1 MIRILNMAKVK
12 LTKIADRFE
21 SSFDSFLN
29 LAKRKLSAE
38 MLTGKGRNT
47 WVNEEGQ
54 KILVDCMY
62 IEEIIPKHFK
72 GKVLAEAP
80 NPSYVFAYI
89 DEIKMKVPVVIPR
102 RYKGKMKG
110 KTITIEMIEDVR
122 GRSYRYVA

>member
-1 MIRILNMAKVK
+1 MAKVK
-12 LTKIADRFE
+12 LTKLAEKFK
-21 SSFDSFLN
+21 SNFDSFFD

-102 RYKGKMKG
+102 RYRGRMKG

>member
-1 MIRILNMAKVK
+1 MAKVK

-62 IEEIIPKHFK
+62 IEEIVPKHFK

>member
-1 MIRILNMAKVK
+1 MAKVK

-102 RYKGKMKG
+102 KYKGKMNG

>member
-1 MIRILNMAKVK
+1 MAKVK

-29 LAKRKLSAE
+29 LAKRKLSTE

-62 IEEIIPKHFK
+62 IEEIVPKHFK
-72 GKVLAEAP
+72 GKVLADAP

-89 DEIKMKVPVVIPR
+89 NEIKMKVPVIIPR

>member
-1 MIRILNMAKVK
+1 MAKVK

-54 KILVDCMY
+54 KILIDCMY
-62 IEEIIPKHFK
+62 IEEIVPKHFR

>member
-1 MIRILNMAKVK
+1 MAKVK

-62 IEEIIPKHFK
+62 IEEIVPKHFK

-110 KTITIEMIEDVR
+110 KAITIEMIEDVR

>member
-1 MIRILNMAKVK
+1 
-12 LTKIADRFE
+12 
-21 SSFDSFLN
+21 
-29 LAKRKLSAE
+29 

-62 IEEIIPKHFK
+62 IEEIVPKHFK
-72 GKVLAEAP
+72 GRVLAEAP

>member
-1 MIRILNMAKVK
+1 MAKVK

-62 IEEIIPKHFK
+62 LSLIHI
-72 GKVLAEAP
+72 
-80 NPSYVFAYI
+80 
-89 DEIKMKVPVVIPR
+89 
-102 RYKGKMKG
+102 
-110 KTITIEMIEDVR
+110 
-122 GRSYRYVA
+122 

>member
-1 MIRILNMAKVK
+1 MAKVK

-21 SSFDSFLN
+21 SSFDLFLN

-62 IEEIIPKHFK
+62 IEEIVPKHFK
-72 GKVLAEAP
+72 GKVLADAP

-89 DEIKMKVPVVIPR
+89 DEIKMKVPVIIPR

-110 KTITIEMIEDVR
+110 KKITIEMIEDVR

>member
-1 MIRILNMAKVK
+1 MAKVK

-62 IEEIIPKHFK
+62 IEEIVPKHFK

-122 GRSYRYVA
+122 GQSYRYVV

>member
-1 MIRILNMAKVK
+1 MAKVK

-62 IEEIIPKHFK
+62 IEEIVPKHFK

-89 DEIKMKVPVVIPR
+89 DEIKMKVPVIIPR

-110 KTITIEMIEDVR
+110 KKITIEMIEDVR

>member
-1 MIRILNMAKVK
+1 MAKVK
-12 LTKIADRFE
+12 LTKIADRFG

-38 MLTGKGRNT
+38 MLTGRGRNT

-62 IEEIIPKHFK
+62 IEEIVPKHFK
-72 GKVLAEAP
+72 GEVLAEAP

>member
-1 MIRILNMAKVK
+1 MAKVK

-62 IEEIIPKHFK
+62 IEEIVPKHFK
-72 GKVLAEAP
+72 GKVLADAP

-89 DEIKMKVPVVIPR
+89 DEIKMKVPVIIPR

-110 KTITIEMIEDVR
+110 KKITIEMIEDVR

>member
-1 MIRILNMAKVK
+1 MAKVK

-62 IEEIIPKHFK
+62 IEEIVPKHFK

-102 RYKGKMKG
+102 KYKGKMKG

>member
-1 MIRILNMAKVK
+1 MAKVK

-62 IEEIIPKHFK
+62 IEEIVPKHFK

-89 DEIKMKVPVVIPR
+89 DEIKMKVPVIIPR

>member
-1 MIRILNMAKVK
+1 MAKVK

-21 SSFDSFLN
+21 SSFDAFLN

-62 IEEIIPKHFK
+62 IEEIVPKHFK

>member
-1 MIRILNMAKVK
+1 MAKVK

-62 IEEIIPKHFK
+62 IEEIVPKHFK
-72 GKVLAEAP
+72 GKVLAGAP

-89 DEIKMKVPVVIPR
+89 DEIKMKVPVIIPR

>member
-1 MIRILNMAKVK
+1 MAKVK

-21 SSFDSFLN
+21 SSFDAFLN

-62 IEEIIPKHFK
+62 IEEIVPKHFK

-110 KTITIEMIEDVR
+110 KVITIEMIEDVR

>member
-1 MIRILNMAKVK
+1 MAKVK
-12 LTKIADRFE
+12 LTKIADRFA

-54 KILVDCMY
+54 KILIDCMY
-62 IEEIIPKHFK
+62 IEEIVPKHFK

>member
-1 MIRILNMAKVK
+1 MAKVK
-12 LTKIADRFE
+12 LTKIANRFE

-62 IEEIIPKHFK
+62 IEEIVPKHFK

>member
-1 MIRILNMAKVK
+1 MAKVK

-62 IEEIIPKHFK
+62 IEEIVPKHFK

-102 RYKGKMKG
+102 KYKGKMNG

-122 GRSYRYVA
+122 GQSYRYVV

>member
-1 MIRILNMAKVK
+1 MAKVK
-12 LTKIADRFE
+12 LTKIADRFG

-38 MLTGKGRNT
+38 MLTGRGRNT

-62 IEEIIPKHFK
+62 IEEIVPKHFK
-72 GKVLAEAP
+72 GEVLAEAP
-80 NPSYVFAYI
+80 NPSYVFVYI

>member
-1 MIRILNMAKVK
+1 MAKVK

-21 SSFDSFLN
+21 LSFDSFLN

-62 IEEIIPKHFK
+62 IEEIVPKHFK

-110 KTITIEMIEDVR
+110 KVITIEMIEDVR

>member
-1 MIRILNMAKVK
+1 MAKVK

-62 IEEIIPKHFK
+62 IEEIVPKHFK
-72 GKVLAEAP
+72 GNVLAEAP

>member
-1 MIRILNMAKVK
+1 MAKVK

-62 IEEIIPKHFK
+62 IEEIVPKHFK
-72 GKVLAEAP
+72 GKVLADAP

-89 DEIKMKVPVVIPR
+89 DEIKMKVPVIIPR
-102 RYKGKMKG
+102 RYKGKMRG
-110 KTITIEMIEDVR
+110 KKITIEMIEDVR

>member
-1 MIRILNMAKVK
+1 MAKVK

-62 IEEIIPKHFK
+62 IEEIVPKHFK
-72 GKVLAEAP
+72 GKVLADAP

>member
-1 MIRILNMAKVK
+1 MAKVK

-122 GRSYRYVA
+122 GQSYRYVV

>member
-1 MIRILNMAKVK
+1 MAKVK

-62 IEEIIPKHFK
+62 IEEIVPKHFK
-72 GKVLAEAP
+72 GKVLADAP

-110 KTITIEMIEDVR
+110 KTITIEMIEDVK

>member
-1 MIRILNMAKVK
+1 MAKVK
-12 LTKIADRFE
+12 LTKIADMFE

-62 IEEIIPKHFK
+62 IEEIVPKHFK

-110 KTITIEMIEDVR
+110 KVITIEMIEDVR